1 MTGRT
6 LSPRERLWFVGACAL
21 YAAVVIPIGIH
32 RGGDFVQEL
41 GQSERL
47 IAGLPLYATNPEKG
61 VYWPPFALGALVPF
75 ALLARLSLALA
86 QALWAAFNV
95 WCLGWSIA
103 AIGRRW
109 GWAPALLAVAAVAKP
124 LQGNFEHQNIT
135 VVLLAL
141 IVAATADL
149 HDGRSTR
156 AGVWIGVATALKAFP
171 GLLLVY
177 LLARRQWRGALVGA
191 AAAGVLTLGAMARYG
206 PAGAVET
213 AWRWLMVSRAAPIM
227 QHFGTQPLGNT
238 LSGIGLDTPAVI
250 AIEIGIAVLV
260 AAAVLAPRAE
270 DPAWAP
276 YEVGLVSI
284 LAVLITPI
292 GWFYYHTLSVP
303 AWVAAITHRP
313 VNERRTG
320 WRATLIVAGVLL
332 SGILTFDHLYPD
344 ALAIVK
350 RFNYVWGALLLLTA
364 LLVLKLVRPRHARA

>member
-1 MTGRT
+1 MTVRPLTTG
-6 LSPRERLWFVGACAL
+6 ERLWFLVACAL

-47 IAGLPLYATNPEKG
+47 IRGLPLYATNPEKG

-75 ALLARLSLALA
+75 ALVARLSLTLA

-109 GWAPALLAVAAVAKP
+109 GWAPALLAVASVAKP

-141 IVAATADL
+141 IVAATVDL
-149 HDGRSTR
+149 HDGRPTR
-156 AGVWIGVATALKAFP
+156 AGLWIGVATALKAFP

-177 LLARRQWRGALVGA
+177 LLARRQWRGA
-191 AAAGVLTLGAMARYG
+191 AAGAVAAGALTLGAMARYG
-206 PAGAVET
+206 PTGAVAT

-238 LSGIGLDTPAVI
+238 LAGVGLGTPAVI
-250 AIEIGIAVLV
+250 AIEIGIAVLIAV
-260 AAAVLAPRAE
+260 AVLAPRSE
-270 DPAWAP
+270 DPQWAP
-276 YEVGLVSI
+276 YEVGLVTM

-292 GWFYYHTLSVP
+292 GWFYYHTLCVP

-313 VNERRTG
+313 AENRNVW
-320 WRATLIVAGVLL
+320 WRATLITAAVLL
-332 SGILTFDHLYPD
+332 SGMLTFDHLYPD
-344 ALAIVK
+344 ALAVLK
-350 RFNYVWGALLLLTA
+350 RFNYVWGALLLLAA
-364 LLVLKLVRPRHARA
+364 LLTLSLARFRHARD